1 MPRGSISKRTAAER
15 AFALVAVITLIS
27 TVALHAGETK
37 QSSGKTSQQKQST
50 TAETV
55 NAQAYS
61 AGQWKDSEQIYR
73 TFCIYCHN
81 SGIGP
86 VILGREYPAQAV
98 PIIVRNG
105 VHTMPA
111 FMPSEINDAELE
123 ALAKWIN
130 ESAAPTA
137 PQKDDKGEAK

>member
-1 MPRGSISKRTAAER
+1 MQCGTIPIPSVAGR
-15 AFALVAVITLIS
+15 ALALLAVITLAG
-27 TVALHAGETK
+27 TVGLHAGEPK
-37 QSSGKTSQQKQST
+37 QSSGKTGQQRQVT
-50 TAETV
+50 MAETV

-73 TFCIYCHN
+73 TFCAYCHN
-81 SGIGP
+81 TGIGP

-98 PIIVRNG
+98 PIMVRHG

-123 ALAKWIN
+123 ALAKWVQA
-130 ESAAPTA
+130 SAAPTSSQQA
-137 PQKDDKGEAK
+137 DKGEAK